1 MGTHY
6 GGGLSTDP
14 AAHIHVTVG
23 RARTR
28 RVHAETDS
36 SPTFFAIPAA
46 AAADVEGY
54 RHHIAH
60 FDVFH
65 VSPGFDHFTSDLG
78 AQNQAGGRRGAAP
91 NQMLVSTAN
100 TRGNHYHYDTG
111 IPLTRTA
118 R

>member
-36 SPTFFAIPAA
+36 SPPFFAIPAA
-46 AAADVEGY
+46 AAGDVEGY
-54 RHHIAH
+54 RNQIAH

-65 VSPGFDHFTSDLG
+65 VSPGFDHFTSDLV
-78 AQNQAGGRRGAAP
+78 AQNQAGGRSGAAT
-91 NQMLVSTAN
+91 NHMLVATADVG
-100 TRGNHYHYDTG
+100 GNHFQDDAVIAFT
-111 IPLTRTA
+111 
-118 R
+118 